1 MKYTPQGKKA
11 VTVPALKLFLQLNA
25 PEVLKTIKSTKVR
38 ARFVAE
44 CRIHIGKE
52 HEAGFLCPDKATR
65 LALSIPTGHDAATV
79 VGAIAREAAARK
91 AAEEAAAAAAL
102 EEAAAVPEEAAAA
115 PEEEAAVQEEA
126 EAAAAPEE
134 AAAAPEEAAAVP
146 EEAAAAPEEA
156 AAAPEE
162 AAAAPEEAAAVPEE
176 IAAAPEDVSEAVG
189 TEAGADPE
197 ALTSYCWTCGRDV
210 LAEDWGGERCSDV
223 DACEQRRKENE
234 LSQKKRK
241 RRSSSYAH
249 KD

>member
-25 PEVLKTIKSTKVR
+25 PEVLKTIKSTEVR

-79 VGAIAREAAARK
+79 VGAIAREAAVRK

-115 PEEEAAVQEEA
+115 PEEAAAAPEEEAAVQEEA
-126 EAAAAPEE
+126 
-134 AAAAPEEAAAVP
+134 
-146 EEAAAAPEEA
+146 EA